1 METEVPL
8 KLKLDDV
15 LKAGGIEAGQATNEN
30 GEAELDAAEG
40 AAPKPVDGKEPN
52 GVAAVAPNVVTD
64 DFGVISPNAV
74 VEDDV

>member
-1 METEVPL
+1 METVVPL

-15 LKAGGIEAGQATNEN
+15 LKAGGIEAGAATNEN
-30 GEAELDAAEG
+30 
-40 AAPKPVDGKEPN
+40 GKEPN